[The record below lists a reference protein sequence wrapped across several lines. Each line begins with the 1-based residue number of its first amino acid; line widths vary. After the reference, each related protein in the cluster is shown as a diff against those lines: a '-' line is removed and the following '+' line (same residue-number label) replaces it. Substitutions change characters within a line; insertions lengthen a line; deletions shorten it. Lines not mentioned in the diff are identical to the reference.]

1 MGISFQKIP
10 SSTKPPSRVGLAAHN
25 SMPQR
30 GPREGPAR
38 DSASH
43 LRRIRRPRAAQM
55 QPATLR
61 IFGDTSAAPGP
72 LYALGQR
79 RCASFRRY
87 TTHRSPQHV
96 ISFSHQVKNTLK
108 SLSRA
113 LKTASPRPQVTQ
125 LRPPPVLPPRTRASD
140 SGAEAEQRARPPASL
155 LNANSRIDN
164 LCLQQTPG
172 WLWGP
177 FWLF

>member
-1 MGISFQKIP
+1 MG
-10 SSTKPPSRVGLAAHN
+10 AAHN

-72 LYALGQR
+72 LYARAEALR
-79 RCASFRRY
+79 KLSK
-87 TTHRSPQHV
+87 
-96 ISFSHQVKNTLK
+96 VKNTLK

-113 LKTASPRPQVTQ
+113 LKTASPRPQIKARRRQDGVAQTTWSWQ
-125 LRPPPVLPPRTRASD
+125 CGGDGV
-140 SGAEAEQRARPPASL
+140 AEAAWWSDAD
-155 LNANSRIDN
+155 SRV
-164 LCLQQTPG
+164 
-172 WLWGP
+172 
-177 FWLF
+177 

>member
-1 MGISFQKIP
+1 
-10 SSTKPPSRVGLAAHN
+10 
-25 SMPQR
+25 MPQR

-140 SGAEAEQRARPPASL
+140 SGAEAEQRARPSGLLAPPSSFLLLPLPPSSL
-155 LNANSRIDN
+155 L
-164 LCLQQTPG
+164 LPPG
-172 WLWGP
+172 FL
-177 FWLF
+177 